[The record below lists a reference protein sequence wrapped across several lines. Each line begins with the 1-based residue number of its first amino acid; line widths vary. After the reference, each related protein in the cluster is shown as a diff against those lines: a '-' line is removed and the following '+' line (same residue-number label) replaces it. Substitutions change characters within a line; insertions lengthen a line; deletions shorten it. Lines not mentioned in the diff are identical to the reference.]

1 MQVNP
6 YLNFNGNCAEAFRH
20 YEKILGGK
28 IDSLMTHR
36 ESPIA
41 DQVPADWGD
50 SVLHATLVV
59 GDTVLMAS
67 DSPPQHYA
75 KPSGFYVSLQVDD
88 PAEADRIF
96 YALADQ
102 GSVIL
107 PIDKTFWAV
116 RFGMLVDRFDIP
128 WMINCGQPADA
139 ARQEV
144 ATGARAGTR

>member
-1 MQVNP
+1 MRVNP
-6 YLNFNGNCAEAFRH
+6 YLTFNGNCAEAFRL
-20 YEKILGGK
+20 YEKVLGGK

-50 SVLHATLVV
+50 RVLHARLVV

-67 DSPPQHYA
+67 DSPPQHYT
-75 KPSGFYVSLQVDD
+75 KPSGLHVSLQLED
-88 PAEADRIF
+88 PVEADRIF

-107 PIDKTFWAV
+107 PIDKTFWAE

-128 WMINCGQPADA
+128 WMINCEQPADA
-139 ARQEV
+139 ARQEIS
-144 ATGARAGTR
+144 TGGRAGVR